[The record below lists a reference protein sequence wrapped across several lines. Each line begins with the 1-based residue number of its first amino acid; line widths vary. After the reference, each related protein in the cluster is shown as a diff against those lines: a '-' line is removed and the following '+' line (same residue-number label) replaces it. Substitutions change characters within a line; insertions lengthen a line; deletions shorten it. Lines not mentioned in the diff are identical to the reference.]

1 MMEYLLQSRK
11 QYRAV
16 IKLGIETDTYD
27 SDGETVASK
36 DASGITEEEI
46 LTAISRFKGK
56 FQQTPPMYS
65 AIKKDGKRL
74 YNLARAGVQ
83 IEREGRE
90 VEIHR
95 ATVKGWEASDL
106 LIEIE
111 CGKGFYVRSLA
122 HDLGQ
127 ILGVGGHIAKLER
140 TRVGVFSIDQAVS
153 IEEVEETF
161 KHGIW
166 SDIVQEMDTAV
177 LQLPAIMVQPT
188 TVQMLRNGRRIATS
202 TIAATATTGLHRV
215 YGVDGSFI
223 ALANFNS
230 DEEVWQPHKVFHS

>member
-1 MMEYLLQSRK
+1 M
-11 QYRAV
+11 
-16 IKLGIETDTYD
+16 
-27 SDGETVASK
+27 
-36 DASGITEEEI
+36 
-46 LTAISRFKGK
+46 
-56 FQQTPPMYS
+56 
-65 AIKKDGKRL
+65 
-74 YNLARAGVQ
+74 
-83 IEREGRE
+83 
-90 VEIHR
+90 
-95 ATVKGWEASDL
+95 
-106 LIEIE
+106 
-111 CGKGFYVRSLA
+111 
-122 HDLGQ
+122 
-127 ILGVGGHIAKLER
+127 GGHIAKLER